1 MLEVAVHL
9 AVDLCR
15 QRHPGIALVGEIANK
30 GAKGLLGT
38 GLEVADRLQQIVVLL
53 GDLRHG
59 VSALVGEVG
68 EVVIVLLRVEAHRG
82 PERISCVHYAGG
94 ELLADVIEALGRSLG
109 LQLEDLVKVLNPVLD
124 ELEPLEVNLLGLVN
138 LPLEVLVKVGH
149 TAVDLCEAVL
159 ERKRRGD
166 GGHFFLAQKRTIN
179 NYETE
184 GRRRAFGPDH
194 APAAW
199 PVVLGVSLPS
209 KGLA

>member
-1 MLEVAVHL
+1 M
-9 AVDLCR
+9 
-15 QRHPGIALVGEIANK
+15 
-30 GAKGLLGT
+30 
-38 GLEVADRLQQIVVLL
+38 LL

-166 GGHFFLAQKRTIN
+166 GGHFFWRKSGLLIIMKQRAEGAHLA
-179 NYETE
+179 
-184 GRRRAFGPDH
+184 PDH

-199 PVVLGVSLPS
+199 PVVLGVSLAVEGS
-209 KGLA
+209 GLGIRIGTLPAASLSEHQN